1 MLEPVVLG
9 NGNVNMF
16 GSGNTLLSDETP
28 GNDAQVTSEDN
39 SADNSRISTFPCKV
53 LGGSDKSTSRPIDN

>member
-28 GNDAQVTSEDN
+28 GNDAKVTSEDN
-39 SADNSRISTFPCKV
+39 SAGHSRISTFPSKT
-53 LGGSDKSTSRPIDN
+53 LDGSGKSTSRPVDN